1 MSSLPPRMAEH
12 EEKLKLEALKKQN
25 DEEENNGKNKLIDPN
40 FPYTFEPQR
49 ATPVPDFA
57 TLHATMEKL
66 L

>member
-25 DEEENNGKNKLIDPN
+25 DEEENAGKKILDPN
-40 FPYTFEPQR
+40 FPYSFEPQR

-57 TLHATMEKL
+57 TLHATFEKQL
-66 L
+66 